1 MGNCERSCVKVN
13 RREITRMLMTILMAT
28 LLLLGAAVA
37 EPIPAG
43 DEELQLVTEEELA
56 RLEQLQTMSRE
67 AAGAVVPEEDP
78 GMAIETPFITLY
90 YPTEYAQQATVDVVK
105 SGSSCTIS
113 VLANIDGTKLKLFS
127 LTLSKTASN
136 GYKLGKLGDA
146 GVYVLMNE
154 QQAADWSQKGFQKIN
169 ELQES
174 VNALLMQ
181 IYECENFAAGS

>member
-1 MGNCERSCVKVN
+1 MN

-37 EPIPAG
+37 EPIPVG

-127 LTLSKTASN
+127 LTLSKTAGS